1 MALELNG
8 FKVSFP
14 DAKYFPQCE
23 VPSNTIIKLHCCFV
37 KKVKPLPS
45 YLKHCS
51 LIKGIQPLLCRH
63 QVCWRHERKWSA
75 LLILEK
81 ALKISPL
88 KTKAY
93 RSNTKVL
100 FLLFLNVRRRKIFDE
115 QQNNFSGLIIPPQT
129 SHRLGKSLL
138 RSQSNINAPGCLASW
153 MTAWSMIC
161 LCGSHCIFVSL

>member
-1 MALELNG
+1 MGDAEVSHLEMSYLSASFG
-8 FKVSFP
+8 FTRLSITLYYSHSKHGSGIKWIYSQFP
-14 DAKYFPQCE
+14 GCQIFFPMCSAQQH
-23 VPSNTIIKLHCCFV
+23 NHKLHCCFV

-45 YLKHCS
+45 YLEHCS

-75 LLILEK
+75 LLILEE

-100 FLLFLNVRRRKIFDE
+100 FCCF
-115 QQNNFSGLIIPPQT
+115 
-129 SHRLGKSLL
+129 
-138 RSQSNINAPGCLASW
+138 
-153 MTAWSMIC
+153 
-161 LCGSHCIFVSL
+161 

>member
-1 MALELNG
+1 MALELNV
-8 FKVSFP
+8 FIVSFP
-14 DAKYFPQCE
+14 GCEIFFPMCSAQQH
-23 VPSNTIIKLHCCFV
+23 NHKLHCCFV

-75 LLILEK
+75 LLILEE

-93 RSNTKVL
+93 RSKTEVL
-100 FLLFLNVRRRKIFDE
+100 FVVSKCQAQE
-115 QQNNFSGLIIPPQT
+115 
-129 SHRLGKSLL
+129 
-138 RSQSNINAPGCLASW
+138 NI
-153 MTAWSMIC
+153 
-161 LCGSHCIFVSL
+161 